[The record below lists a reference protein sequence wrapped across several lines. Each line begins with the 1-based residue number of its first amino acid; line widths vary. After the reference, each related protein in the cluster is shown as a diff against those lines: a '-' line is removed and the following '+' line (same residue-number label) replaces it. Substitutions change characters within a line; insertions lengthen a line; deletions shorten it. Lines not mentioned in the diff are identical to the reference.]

1 MHLDARDRVR
11 ELTAILTVV
20 SLALVFGTA
29 GGFVPAGLLPHV
41 DPLVAAIPHVNA
53 LLSASALVTIGLGV
67 RAIRQGNI
75 ARHRTAMATTTV
87 LFLGFLALYLY
98 RIALE
103 GPSAFPGPDVVYQ
116 FVYLPLLAVH
126 ILLAVASI
134 PLVYYVLL
142 LAVTRPVAAI
152 RKSPH
157 PRIGR
162 VAASLWAVSF
172 ALGIV
177 VYLMLYVVPWT
188 P

>member
-11 ELTAILTVV
+11 ELTVVLSVV

-29 GGFVPAGLLPHV
+29 GGFVPPGLLPRLE
-41 DPLVAAIPHVNA
+41 PLVEVIPHLNA
-53 LLSASALVTIGLGV
+53 LLSATALVTIAFGIQ
-67 RAIRQGNI
+67 AIKRGDI
-75 ARHRTAMATTTV
+75 ERHRTAMAATTV

-103 GPSAFPGPDVVYQ
+103 GPSDFPGPETLYQ
-116 FVYLPLLAVH
+116 FVYLPLLAIH
-126 ILLAVASI
+126 ILLAVVSI

-142 LAVTRPVAAI
+142 VAVTRPVAAI
-152 RKSPH
+152 RQSPH
-157 PRIGR
+157 PRVGR

-177 VYLMLYVVPWT
+177 VYLMLYVVPWGS
-188 P
+188 